1 VNTVNGFFSRFAPS
15 GMTLLDSL
23 RTYIAA
29 AGGSMKIIK
38 TGEIPKNIATSP
50 LFIGGQVIQQPIIT
64 PAMSKFFNV
73 SLVTFAPGAR
83 NKFHAHTTD
92 QVLIVTAGKGIV
104 ATENEQI
111 IVTTG
116 DVIQFPAG
124 EKHWHGATKDS
135 SFAHIYFTGV
145 ESKTTQLEQ

>member
-1 VNTVNGFFSRFAPS
+1 
-15 GMTLLDSL
+15 
-23 RTYIAA
+23 
-29 AGGSMKIIK
+29 MKIVKIDSVPK
-38 TGEIPKNIATSP
+38 TIATSP
-50 LFIGGQVIQQPIIT
+50 LFTGGQVIQQAVIS

-83 NKFHAHTTD
+83 NKFHTHTTD
-92 QVLIVTAGKGIV
+92 QVLFVTAGKGIV
-104 ATENEQI
+104 ATENEQVV
-111 IVTTG
+111 VTVG

-135 SFAHIYFTGV
+135 SFAHMYVTGV